1 MALFS
6 VCLSEASAQKRYA
19 TIHAEQDKLRNPQG
33 GTSVKLRPET
43 AAVHNSPVDAGS
55 GAIVPPIVLSTTF
68 QYETTGREHEP
79 DELIYTRYQ
88 NPNRA
93 ALEATLAQL
102 EGGAVAHAVASGSV
116 AMLTL
121 FQALRPGD
129 HIVASD
135 DMYFGIR
142 VQLNEFFAPWGLRA
156 SYVDM
161 SDLDAVR
168 AAIRAQTKLVI
179 LESPTNPLIRLA
191 DIAAIAKIA
200 HAAGAQLL
208 VDNTVAT
215 PVAQNPL
222 ELGADIVVMALTK
235 YIAGHHD
242 VLGGVIIFAAED
254 VFAQRVNR
262 LVRIGGAVLSPLNSW
277 LALRGLQSMAYR
289 VRGISENAR
298 QVADFLAEHEK
309 IAQVLYPHHPSHPQY
324 DLARR
329 QMRMGSGLMS
339 ILVAGGRQNA
349 IDLVN
354 KLRLF
359 TSATSFGG
367 THSLIEHRESIE
379 EDSDTPANLLRI
391 AIGLEHPADL
401 IADLQQALA

>member
-1 MALFS
+1 M
-6 VCLSEASAQKRYA
+6 
-19 TIHAEQDKLRNPQG
+19 
-33 GTSVKLRPET
+33 KLRPET
-43 AAVHNSPVDAGS
+43 AAVHNSPVEAGS

-168 AAIRAQTKLVI
+168 NSLRPETKLVI

-191 DIAAIAKIA
+191 DIGAIARIA

-215 PVAQNPL
+215 PVAQNPIK
-222 ELGADIVVMALTK
+222 LGADIVVMSLTK

-242 VLGGVIIFAAED
+242 VLGGVVIFAEEDEFAE
-254 VFAQRVNR
+254 RVHR

-277 LALRGLQSMAYR
+277 LALRGLGSLAYR
-289 VRGISENAR
+289 VRAISENAL
-298 QVADFLAEHEK
+298 QVACYLAEHEK

-329 QMRMGSGLMS
+329 QMRAGSGLMS

-354 KLRLF
+354 NLRLF

-391 AIGLEHPADL
+391 AVGLEHPADL

>member
-1 MALFS
+1 MT
-6 VCLSEASAQKRYA
+6 Y
-19 TIHAEQDKLRNPQG
+19 
-33 GTSVKLRPET
+33 RPET
-43 AAVHNSPVDAGS
+43 AAVHSSPIDPSS

-68 QYETTGREHEP
+68 RYETTGLEHTP

-93 ALEATLAQL
+93 ALESTLAQL

-121 FQALRPGD
+121 FQALQPGD
-129 HIVASD
+129 HVVAND

-142 VQLNEFFAPWGLRA
+142 VQLNEFFAPWGLQT

-161 SDLDAVR
+161 SDLEAVS
-168 AAIRAQTKLVI
+168 AAMRPNTRLVI

-191 DIAAIAKIA
+191 DIAAVAEIA
-200 HAAGAQLL
+200 HASGAKLL

-215 PVAQNPL
+215 PVAQSPI

-242 VLGGVIIFAAED
+242 VLGGVIIFADEDELAER
-254 VFAQRVNR
+254 VFR

-289 VRGISENAR
+289 VRAISENAL
-298 QVADFLAEHEK
+298 QVACFLAEHPK
-309 IAQVLYPHHPSHPQY
+309 IARVLYPHHPSHPQY
-324 DLARR
+324 DLAKR
-329 QMRMGSGLMS
+329 QMRVGSGLMS
-339 ILVAGGRQNA
+339 ILAAGGRGAA

-354 KLRLF
+354 NLQLF

-379 EDSDTPANLLRI
+379 EDSETPGNLLRVS
-391 AIGLEHPADL
+391 IGLEHPADL
-401 IADLQQALA
+401 IADLQRALA